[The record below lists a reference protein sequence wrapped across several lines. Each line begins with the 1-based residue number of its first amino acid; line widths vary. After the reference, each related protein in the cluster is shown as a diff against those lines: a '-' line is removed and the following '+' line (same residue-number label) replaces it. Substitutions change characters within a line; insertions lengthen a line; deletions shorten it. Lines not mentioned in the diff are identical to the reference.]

1 MNVCRLTMAL
11 SSPTAFPNSKRDL
24 STLFEAAA
32 RPGIRHKLMRPYT
45 PRRNGKA
52 EHSRREDQKRL
63 YSAHRFYSLAKT
75 VQTTDR

>member
-1 MNVCRLTMAL
+1 MAL

-52 EHSRREDQKRL
+52 EHSLREDQKRL

>member
-1 MNVCRLTMAL
+1 MAL

-32 RPGIRHKLMRPYT
+32 RPGIRPKLMRPYT